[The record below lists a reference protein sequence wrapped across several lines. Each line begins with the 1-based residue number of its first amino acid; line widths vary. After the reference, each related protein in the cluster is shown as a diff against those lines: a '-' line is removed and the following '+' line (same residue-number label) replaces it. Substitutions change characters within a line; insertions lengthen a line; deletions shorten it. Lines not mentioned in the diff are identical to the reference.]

1 MSEVVDT
8 IKINK
13 VNKPKGCVVTLCMIV
28 KDEEAI
34 IERCLESIAPYID
47 RYDITDTG
55 STDKTKE
62 IIKNFFDARGIPGT
76 VHEMEWEGFGKSRTQ
91 ALRNCEGTDATYAW
105 MIDADDFVVG
115 KFEYPPQMDLDS
127 YSLKIQRGDFIWYRN
142 QIFKIASK
150 WEYEGVLHEYA
161 ICRTIEP
168 TKQTSGR
175 ILGDTYHLEARTE
188 GKRNLDITTKEK
200 YTKDAELLIDALENK
215 DSPNY
220 EPGNPRYQFYL
231 GQSWFDAG
239 EVEKALEAYQARVA
253 LEGWEE
259 EVYYTLYRIAIC
271 KAILEKPEMEV
282 AKAFVDAWAYRPV
295 RAEPLHQLSKLYRAN
310 NKPRHAYIYAK
321 QAAQTPFPQNDILF
335 VEQDCYSWR
344 SLDELAATAF
354 YMFNFEEG
362 YRACAM
368 LMDAPEGVVPEG
380 DRTRILNNWKSYEIK
395 MKELVEADGK
405 SWPPAG
411 VPTPNKYGS
420 TTPSAPS
427 FTISKP
433 AVETIE
439 VKKEKKSTKVDSRKN
454 FKKRKKK

>member
-1 MSEVVDT
+1 MSEVTDT
-8 IKINK
+8 IKVDK
-13 VNKPKGCVVTLCMIV
+13 VSKPKGCIVTLCMIV

-62 IIKNFFDARGIPGT
+62 LIKEFFDARGIPGT

-91 ALRNCEGTDATYAW
+91 ALRNCEGSDATYAW
-105 MIDADDFVVG
+105 MIDADDFIVG
-115 KFEYPPQMDLDS
+115 KFEYPSEMDLDT
-127 YSLKIQRGDFIWYRN
+127 YSIKIQRGEFVWYRN

-168 TKQTSGR
+168 AKQTAGR
-175 ILGDTYHLEARTE
+175 ILGNHYHLEARTE

-200 YTKDAELLIDALENK
+200 YTRDAELLIDALTNEES
-215 DSPNY
+215 DHY
-220 EPGNPRYQFYL
+220 EPDNPRYQFYL

-239 EVEKALEAYQARVA
+239 EVAKALEAYEARVPM
-253 LEGWEE
+253 EGWEE

-282 AKAFVDAWAYRPV
+282 AKAFVDAWAYRPI
-295 RAEPLHQLSKLYRAN
+295 RAEPLHQLSKLYRTN
-310 NKPRHAYIYAK
+310 NKPRHAYLYAK
-321 QAAQTPFPQNDILF
+321 QAAQTPYPENDILF
-335 VEQDCYSWR
+335 VEADCYSWR

-368 LMDAPEGVVPEG
+368 LMDAPKDTIPDGERE
-380 DRTRILNNWKSYEIK
+380 RILNNWKSYEIK
-395 MKELVEADGK
+395 MRELVEADGK
-405 SWPPAG
+405 VWPPEG
-411 VPTPNKYGS
+411 VPTPAHYAAAQ
-420 TTPSAPS
+420 P